1 MSWFYV
7 VIVTFMLEV
16 AGCSQLAWLVSDNS
30 ALFYVRVCVCV
41 VCLWCNAVFV
51 VKTYI
56 WLISLMQHVFVS
68 AGGSED

>member
-1 MSWFYV
+1 MVLRRYCDIYV
-7 VIVTFMLEV
+7 GSCRL
-16 AGCSQLAWLVSDNS
+16 GQLAWLVSDNS